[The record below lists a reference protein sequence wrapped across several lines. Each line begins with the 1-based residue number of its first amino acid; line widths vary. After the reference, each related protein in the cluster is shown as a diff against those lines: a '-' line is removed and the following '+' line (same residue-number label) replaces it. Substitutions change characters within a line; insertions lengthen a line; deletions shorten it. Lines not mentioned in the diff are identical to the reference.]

1 MQRSIRLPLAGV
13 FVAMLLG
20 GSVLVAQ
27 QSSPPPPERGERRDP
42 QEPPRDQ
49 QRDQQSE
56 EGFRFRTGVELI
68 NVSATVTDT
77 SGRFVPNLRKEDF
90 IVYEDGQ
97 EQTITHFNAERV
109 PVSLGIALDT
119 SGSMA
124 GDKFEH
130 AQAALDRFL
139 FDLLDDKDEVFLVRF
154 STDAYLEQGWTTDKG
169 RISRALR
176 RIVPR
181 GGTAMNDAVAEA
193 VPLADKGSNRKKA
206 VLVISDGNDT
216 NSETHIS
223 EVKQLV
229 RQTEVLVYAIGID
242 GQGEITGA
250 YRPPII
256 RPRPPVQGPFPFPI
270 PRRGRPWPAPPG
282 GGGGGGGGSQGT
294 WQRQE
299 DRVNVAALRS
309 LTDDSGGRTEIVRS
323 SRDLGPATQSIADE
337 LSQQYFF
344 AYPAA
349 SKKDGRWHEIRVEL
363 RDKHYQVRARRGYM
377 AS

>member
-1 MQRSIRLPLAGV
+1 MQQYIRNPLL
-13 FVAMLLG
+13 VATLAVLAA
-20 GSVLVAQ
+20 GSVLIAQ
-27 QSSPPPPERGERRDP
+27 QSPSAAPPQERRDG
-42 QEPPRDQ
+42 RDQ
-49 QRDQQSE
+49 QPPRGEQQSE
-56 EGFRFRTGVELI
+56 DGFRFRTGVELI
-68 NVSATVTDT
+68 NVSATVTDA

-124 GDKFEH
+124 GEKFEH
-130 AQAALDRFL
+130 AQGALERFL
-139 FDLLDDKDEVFLVRF
+139 FDLLDPNDEVFLVRF
-154 STDAYLEQGWTTDKG
+154 STDANLEQGWTTDKG

-176 RIVPR
+176 RIAPR
-181 GGTAMNDAVAEA
+181 GGTAMYDAVAEA

-216 NSETHIS
+216 NSETNIS

-242 GQGEITGA
+242 GQSEITG
-250 YRPPII
+250 YRPPVIQ
-256 RPRPPVQGPFPFPI
+256 RRPPIQGPFPFPI
-270 PRRGRPWPAPPG
+270 PRRGRPWPAPPRG
-282 GGGGGGGGSQGT
+282 GGGQSQGT
-294 WQRQE
+294 WQRQD
-299 DRVNVAALRS
+299 DRVNVGALRAI
-309 LTDDSGGRTEIVRS
+309 TDDSGGRTEIVRS
-323 SRDLGPATQSIADE
+323 SRDLGPATQGIADE

-349 SKKDGRWHEIRVEL
+349 AKKDGRWHEIRVEL
-363 RDKHYQVRARRGYM
+363 RDKRYQVRARRGYM

>member
-1 MQRSIRLPLAGV
+1 MKRSIRPPFLGAL
-13 FVAMLLG
+13 VAILLG

-27 QSSPPPPERGERRDP
+27 QSPPPPQPREPGERGERHAQDDR
-42 QEPPRDQ
+42 
-49 QRDQQSE
+49 QSE
-56 EGFRFRTGVELI
+56 DGFRFRTGVELI
-68 NVSATVTDT
+68 NVSATVTDA

-90 IVYEDGQ
+90 VVYEDGQ
-97 EQTITHFNAERV
+97 EQTITHFNADRV

-119 SGSMA
+119 SGSMT
-124 GDKFEH
+124 GEKFDH

-139 FDLLDDKDEVFLVRF
+139 FDLLDANDEVFLVRF
-154 STDAYLEQGWTTDKG
+154 STDAYLEQGWTTDKA

-176 RIVPR
+176 RITPR
-181 GGTAMNDAVAEA
+181 GGTAMYDAVAEA
-193 VPLADKGSNRKKA
+193 VPLADRGANRKKA

-242 GQGEITGA
+242 GQGEVTGS
-250 YRPPII
+250 YRPPVIQ
-256 RPRPPVQGPFPFPI
+256 RRPPIQGPFPFPI
-270 PRRGRPWPAPPG
+270 PRRGRPWPSPPG
-282 GGGGGGGGSQGT
+282 GGQGT
-294 WQRQE
+294 WQRQD
-299 DRVNVAALRS
+299 DRVNESALRS

-349 SKKDGRWHEIRVEL
+349 AKKDGRWHEIRVEV
-363 RDKHYQVRARRGYM
+363 RDKRYQVRARRGYM

>member
-1 MQRSIRLPLAGV
+1 MQRSISFPLLPVLGAV
-13 FVAMLLG
+13 LLG
-20 GSVLVAQ
+20 GSVLFAQ
-27 QSSPPPPERGERRDP
+27 QSPPA
-42 QEPPRDQ
+42 QQPRD
-49 QRDQQSE
+49 RGDGREEAPSDQQSE
-56 EGFRFRTGVELI
+56 EGFRFRTGVDLI

-77 SGRFVPNLRKEDF
+77 SGRFVPNLHKEDF
-90 IVYEDGQ
+90 IVYEDGK

-109 PVSLGIALDT
+109 PVSLGITLDT

-139 FDLLDDKDEVFLVRF
+139 FDLLDAKDEVFLVRF
-154 STDAYLEQGWTTDKG
+154 SNDAFLEQSWTTDKA

-176 RIVPR
+176 QITPR
-181 GGTAMNDAVAEA
+181 GGTAMYDAVAEA
-193 VPLADKGSNRKKA
+193 VPLADRGSNRKKA

-216 NSETHIS
+216 NSETHVS
-223 EVKQLV
+223 EVQQLV

-242 GQGEITGA
+242 GEGEGTGVF
-250 YRPPII
+250 RPPII
-256 RPRPPVQGPFPFPI
+256 QRRPPIQGPFPFPI
-270 PRRGRPWPAPPG
+270 PRRGRPWPAPPSG
-282 GGGGGGGGSQGT
+282 GGGGGQGT
-294 WQRQE
+294 WQRQD
-299 DRVNVAALRS
+299 DRVNVSALRS
-309 LTDDSGGRTEIVRS
+309 MTDDSGGRTEIVRS

-349 SKKDGRWHEIRVEL
+349 AKKDGRWHDIRVEM
-363 RDKHYQVRARRGYM
+363 RDRRYQVRARRGYM

>member
-1 MQRSIRLPLAGV
+1 MQRTDRMS
-13 FVAMLLG
+13 FVGALVAVLLG

-27 QSSPPPPERGERRDP
+27 QSSGPQRPRDREEERGRPAAGDE
-42 QEPPRDQ
+42 
-49 QRDQQSE
+49 QSE

-68 NVSATVTDT
+68 NVSATVTDG

-90 IVYEDGQ
+90 AVFEDGE

-109 PVSLGIALDT
+109 PVSLGIVLDT

-124 GDKFEH
+124 GEKFEH
-130 AQAALDRFL
+130 AQASLDRFL
-139 FDLLDDKDEVFLVRF
+139 FDLLDANDEVFLVRF
-154 STDAYLEQGWTTDKG
+154 STETYLEQGWTSDKG

-176 RIVPR
+176 RIMPR
-181 GGTAMNDAVAEA
+181 GGTAMYDAVAEA
-193 VPLADKGSNRKKA
+193 VPLADQGTNRKKA

-229 RQTEVLVYAIGID
+229 RQSEVLVYAIGID
-242 GQGEITGA
+242 GQGEVTGIFRRPPTRQP
-250 YRPPII
+250 RPPI
-256 RPRPPVQGPFPFPI
+256 QGPFPFPI
-270 PRRGRPWPAPPG
+270 PRRGRPFPMPGSG
-282 GGGGGGGGSQGT
+282 GGGSSQGT
-294 WQRQE
+294 WQRQQ
-299 DRVNVAALRS
+299 DRVNVGALREM
-309 LTDDSGGRTEIVRS
+309 TDDSGGRTEIVRS
-323 SRDLGPATQSIADE
+323 SRDLGPATQNIADE

-349 SKKDGRWHEIRVEL
+349 AKKDGRWHEIRVEV
-363 RDKHYQVRARRGYM
+363 RDKRYQVRARRGYM

>member
-1 MQRSIRLPLAGV
+1 MQQYIRNPLL
-13 FVAMLLG
+13 VATLAVLAA
-20 GSVLVAQ
+20 GSVLIAQ
-27 QSSPPPPERGERRDP
+27 QSPSAPPPQQRRDG
-42 QEPPRDQ
+42 RDQ
-49 QRDQQSE
+49 QPPRGEQQSE
-56 EGFRFRTGVELI
+56 DGFRFRTGVELI
-68 NVSATVTDT
+68 NVSATVTDA

-124 GDKFEH
+124 GEKFEH
-130 AQAALDRFL
+130 AQGALERFL
-139 FDLLDDKDEVFLVRF
+139 FDLLDPNDEVFLVRF
-154 STDAYLEQGWTTDKG
+154 STDANLEQGWTTDKG

-176 RIVPR
+176 RIAPR
-181 GGTAMNDAVAEA
+181 GGTAMYDGVAEA
-193 VPLADKGSNRKKA
+193 VPLADKGTNRKKA

-216 NSETHIS
+216 NSETTIS

-242 GQGEITGA
+242 GQSEITGH
-250 YRPPII
+250 RPPIQ
-256 RPRPPVQGPFPFPI
+256 RRPPIQGPFPFPI

-282 GGGGGGGGSQGT
+282 GIGGGQSQGT
-294 WQRQE
+294 WQRQD
-299 DRVNVAALRS
+299 DRVNVGALRAM
-309 LTDDSGGRTEIVRS
+309 TDDSGGRTEIVRS
-323 SRDLGPATQSIADE
+323 SRDLGPATQGIADE

-349 SKKDGRWHEIRVEL
+349 AKKDGRWHEIRVEL
-363 RDKHYQVRARRGYM
+363 RDKRYQVRARRGYM

>member
-1 MQRSIRLPLAGV
+1 MQRSIRPPLLGALLAV
-13 FVAMLLG
+13 VLG
-20 GSVLVAQ
+20 GSALVAQ
-27 QSSPPPPERGERRDP
+27 QSPPPQPERGDRG
-42 QEPPRDQ
+42 DQ
-49 QRDQQSE
+49 QAPPDQRSE
-56 EGFRFRTGVELI
+56 DGFRFRTGVELI
-68 NVSATVTDT
+68 NVTATVTDS

-90 IVYEDGQ
+90 LVYEDGA
-97 EQTITHFNAERV
+97 EQTITHFNSDRV
-109 PVSLGIALDT
+109 PVSLGIAIDT

-124 GDKFEH
+124 GEKFDH

-139 FDLLDDKDEVFLVRF
+139 FDLLDANDEVFLVRF
-154 STDAYLEQGWTTDKG
+154 STDAYLEQGWTADKA

-176 RIVPR
+176 QITPR
-181 GGTAMNDAVAEA
+181 GGTAMYDAVAEA
-193 VPLADKGSNRKKA
+193 VPLADQGSNRKKA

-216 NSETHIS
+216 NSQTHIS

-242 GQGEITGA
+242 GQGEITGT
-250 YRPPII
+250 YRPPILQ
-256 RPRPPVQGPFPFPI
+256 PRPPTRGPFPFPI

-282 GGGGGGGGSQGT
+282 GGGGGGSQGT
-294 WQRQE
+294 WQRQD

-323 SRDLGPATQSIADE
+323 SRDLGPATQGIADE

-349 SKKDGRWHEIRVEL
+349 AKKDGRWHEIRVEL
-363 RDKHYQVRARRGYM
+363 RDKRYQVRARRGYM
-377 AS
+377 AT

>member
-1 MQRSIRLPLAGV
+1 MQRSRRISFAGAL
-13 FVAMLLG
+13 VAVLFG

-27 QSSPPPPERGERRDP
+27 QSPAPQRPQNRAEERE
-42 QEPPRDQ
+42 Q
-49 QRDQQSE
+49 QRAGDGQSE

-68 NVSATVTDT
+68 NVSATVTDA

-90 IVYEDGQ
+90 VVFEDGE

-109 PVSLGIALDT
+109 PVSLGIVLDT

-124 GDKFEH
+124 GEKFDH
-130 AQAALDRFL
+130 AQASLERFL
-139 FDLLDDKDEVFLVRF
+139 FDLLDANDEVFLVRF
-154 STDAYLEQGWTTDKG
+154 STDPYLEQGWTTDKG

-176 RIVPR
+176 RITPR
-181 GGTAMNDAVAEA
+181 GGTAMYDAVADA
-193 VPLADKGSNRKKA
+193 VPLADQGANRKKA

-216 NSETHIS
+216 NSETHVS

-229 RQTEVLVYAIGID
+229 RQSEVLVYAIGID
-242 GQGEITGA
+242 GESEVTGIFR
-250 YRPPII
+250 RPPT
-256 RPRPPVQGPFPFPI
+256 RPRPPMPGPFPFPI
-270 PRRGRPWPAPPG
+270 PGRRRPFPPG
-282 GGGGGGGGSQGT
+282 GIGGGGSSQGT

-299 DRVNVAALRS
+299 DRVNVGALRAM
-309 LTDDSGGRTEIVRS
+309 TDDSGGRTEIVRS
-323 SRDLGPATQSIADE
+323 SRDLGPATQNIADE

-349 SKKDGRWHEIRVEL
+349 AKKDGRWHEIRVEV
-363 RDKHYQVRARRGYM
+363 RDKRYQVRARRGYM